1 MIIIDW
7 LCHMKDRLDF
17 KLFPIMD
24 GLYIDDNYDYNIYTY
39 LEYYDVLVNLQT
51 SDIFSAM
58 YIRDNL
64 INHIWHVVAHMEYL
78 DWEDL
83 RIKDKDFFFN
93 SLKQLHIRLEYVS
106 SNNAEEKWL
115 MFEFKGE
122 FYGEFEQFEAKKRS
136 TLIYLGDEYKMS
148 KLAYEEYLALKG
160 VKWKNEWNY

>member
-7 LCHMKDRLDF
+7 LCNQRRTLDF
-17 KLFPIMD
+17 KLYPVSENI
-24 GLYIDDNYDYNIYTY
+24 YVDDNFNLYKYI
-39 LEYYDVLVNLQT
+39 EYYDALVDLHCN
-51 SDIFSAM
+51 DIDSALF
-58 YIRDNL
+58 IGDNFTT
-64 INHIWHVVAHMEYL
+64 NIWHVVARMTYM

-115 MFEFKGE
+115 MFEFKGK
-122 FYGEFEQFEAKKRS
+122 FYGEFEQFNANKRS

-148 KLAYEEYLALKG
+148 KLAYEEYLVLKG
-160 VKWKNEWNY
+160 VKWKYEWNY

>member
-39 LEYYDVLVNLQT
+39 LEYYDILVNLQT

-64 INHIWHVVAHMEYL
+64 IGHIWHVVAQMEYL
-78 DWEDL
+78 D
-83 RIKDKDFFFN
+83 
-93 SLKQLHIRLEYVS
+93 
-106 SNNAEEKWL
+106 
-115 MFEFKGE
+115 
-122 FYGEFEQFEAKKRS
+122 
-136 TLIYLGDEYKMS
+136 
-148 KLAYEEYLALKG
+148 
-160 VKWKNEWNY
+160 